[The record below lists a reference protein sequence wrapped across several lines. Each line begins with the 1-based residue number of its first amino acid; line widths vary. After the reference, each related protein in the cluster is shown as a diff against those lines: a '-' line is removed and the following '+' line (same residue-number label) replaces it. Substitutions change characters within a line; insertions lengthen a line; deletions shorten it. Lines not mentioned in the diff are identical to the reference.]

1 MLRLSCETNLPC
13 CFAHYVVAFLLANL
27 KKFYQE
33 SLTESSR
40 NPLLSS
46 MSHRSTLVFLFL
58 VGLVWNVHCVE
69 SHANNHEARDSC
81 NTAQCLAYDKVRA
94 ALTQQEASL
103 RFDKN
108 MGLNAKE
115 QQGIYETEFSGC

>member
-1 MLRLSCETNLPC
+1 
-13 CFAHYVVAFLLANL
+13 
-27 KKFYQE
+27 
-33 SLTESSR
+33 
-40 NPLLSS
+40 

-69 SHANNHEARDSC
+69 ANNKARDYC